1 MSCATRMRD
10 GINADAGGIV
20 ERAVVLAL
28 RYLEDSVT
36 RHPDL
41 DQHPMCRKDR
51 DIRGQDEAIRGHLG
65 DAQGRTQSH

>member
-1 MSCATRMRD
+1 MRD
-10 GINADAGGIV
+10 GINAGAGGIV
-20 ERAVVLAL
+20 EREIVLDL
-28 RYLEDSVT
+28 RHLEDSVT

-41 DQHPMCRKDR
+41 DQHPMW